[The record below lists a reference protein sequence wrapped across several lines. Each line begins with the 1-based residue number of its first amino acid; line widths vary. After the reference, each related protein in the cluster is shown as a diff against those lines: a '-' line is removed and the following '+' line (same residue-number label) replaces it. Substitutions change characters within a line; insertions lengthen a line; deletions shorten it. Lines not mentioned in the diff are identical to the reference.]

1 MVLAVS
7 GTAGAITLIYEEG
20 PNIGQWY
27 GPGPVTIKLTNFD
40 VGSLY
45 PIGIGPTGYS
55 GLPAPADGGGEAA
68 GVAALDAAALITP
81 PGALPLGP
89 WMSPGGPGP
98 GPGMEDTWGIG
109 KITRIEDPALDAVWT
124 TLGKGHELNMI
135 FYAEQDI
142 YVETQGIGPDQRIDG
157 VGLRVDVY
165 RNPTGSFSA
174 LAGTAGR
181 GAANTYAGIT
191 GGVLELSMVS
201 LPGYINIA
209 GVGAGL
215 ATQFES
221 RFNPVTTTGDGEAF
235 VELIAGTNSYG
246 QFNTDG
252 WAMPAPNAA
261 VLGGLGFDLTAD
273 LRLQFDT
280 SPNLLA
286 GTDWLVTSDDPVKG
300 NVLLIPEP
308 LTMMA
313 VVLGI
318 GGLGGYIRKR
328 RLS

>member
-45 PIGIGPTGYS
+45 PIGVAPTGYS

-68 GVAALDAAALITP
+68 GVAALDGVDIVSP
-81 PGALPLGP
+81 PGALALGTY
-89 WMSPGGPGP
+89 PGLDGF
-98 GPGMEDTWGIG
+98 MEDTWGIG

-124 TLGKGHELNMI
+124 TLGKGYELNVI
-135 FYAEQDI
+135 FHSEQDI
-142 YVETQGIGPDQRIDG
+142 FVETQGVGPDQRIDG

-165 RNPTGSFSA
+165 SNPTGSFSA
-174 LAGTAGR
+174 VGGTALR
-181 GAANTYAGIT
+181 GAGNTYPGIT
-191 GGVLELSMVS
+191 GGVLELSMLS

-235 VELIAGTNSYG
+235 VELIAGTNSYA

-252 WAMPAPNAA
+252 WAMPGPNAA
-261 VLGGLGFDLTAD
+261 ALGGLGFDLTAD

-300 NVLLIPEP
+300 TVLLIPEP